1 MISRHVDVIAIGLL
15 LLALAFCEQFRR
27 AASFQLNAVHRAGF
41 NRRDGSIIVIPPAPP
56 RPPFPFARD

>member
-1 MISRHVDVIAIGLL
+1 MIGRHVDVIAIGLL

-27 AASFQLNAVHRAGF
+27 AAAFQLNAVHRTGF
-41 NRRDGSIIVIPPAPP
+41 TSRNGSIIVIRPVSP

>member
-27 AASFQLNAVHRAGF
+27 AAAFQLNAVHRVGF
-41 NRRDGSIIVIPPAPP
+41 TRRNGSIIVIPPDPP
-56 RPPFPFARD
+56 RPPFPFTRD